1 MEELHLS
8 QEVWDLIYPVGT
20 IKKFTNNID
29 PNVLYG
35 GTWQKLEG
43 VFLFASDA
51 SHPLGSTGGK
61 EFLEL
66 TANIGACNDNPG
78 ALGYNATSTCSDYC
92 KSGNGALYVPN
103 SGLQN
108 FDHWNHGT
116 TVTEHHSG
124 SRYVDNKP
132 PYKSVNVWE
141 RIA

>member
-1 MEELHLS
+1 MENIEFNQLI
-8 QEVWDLIYPVGT
+8 WDAIFPVGS
-20 IKKFTNNID
+20 IRKFTNDID
-29 PNVLYG
+29 PNKLYG
-35 GTWQKLEG
+35 GTWVKMEG
-43 VFLFASDA
+43 VFLLASDKN
-51 SHPLGSTGGK
+51 HTLGSTGGK

-78 ALGYNATSTCSDYC
+78 ALGYNATTTCSDYC

-116 TVTEHHSG
+116 TVTEQHSP

-132 PYKSVNVWE
+132 PYRVVNVWE